1 MWAHEA
7 RVLARQCGQQAV
19 SQVTRKMM
27 DDINKLIESEAKQ
40 GHYNIQVLF
49 VDEYMKKYP
58 KEIIN
63 DALSRTI
70 SNLSQ
75 IGYVVSMDK
84 KEDYETTLLTISWEE
99 K

>member
-19 SQVTRKMM
+19 AQVTRKMM
-27 DDINKLIESEAKQ
+27 DDINELIEAEAKE

-49 VDEYMKKYP
+49 VDEYLKKYP
-58 KEIIN
+58 KEVTN
-63 DALSRTI
+63 ESLSRTI
-70 SNLSQ
+70 TYLSQ
-75 IGYVVSMDK
+75 IGYKVSMDK

-99 K
+99 Q